1 MYLRHFKRSSLL
13 KLSLFP
19 QYTILRSLSVLSA
32 CCDLNRKRLLVNH
45 PENLKYW
52 APTGRITKTM
62 SIYCSQRQYYVCNC
76 QIKFTCLSGVFI
88 TKESMCGIQ
97 DHFRF
102 VCRCFV
108 ILKRKWRQT
117 YYFKS
122 SLWRPY
128 EFFHCLQPN
137 LQSMA
142 ASVYSITR
150 M

>member
-1 MYLRHFKRSSLL
+1 
-13 KLSLFP
+13 
-19 QYTILRSLSVLSA
+19 
-32 CCDLNRKRLLVNH
+32 
-45 PENLKYW
+45 
-52 APTGRITKTM
+52 M

-88 TKESMCGIQ
+88 TKESMCGIK

-122 SLWRPY
+122 SFWRPY

-142 ASVYSITR
+142 ASVYSISFLVVFSTVGYKLMIKWDWDCVLVIHFHR
-150 M
+150 RTVSDLNLPGDGGTVTC